1 MKFETQAVHE
11 GALKD
16 ETAGSVSGPLYLSTT
31 FERSD
36 EGELSPKG
44 YVYTR
49 LGNPNRL
56 ALETKLAKLERGAE
70 AIAYASGM
78 AATLAVLQSVLSPGD
93 HIIISDDCYH
103 GVVQQL
109 RNTFS
114 RWQVTYSEVDMTT
127 ASNVEKGLKPN
138 TKLVL
143 VETPSNPQLKIT
155 DIEAI
160 ASITRK
166 HKVILAVDNTWATPC
181 ITQPLELGADLVIHS
196 STKYFGGHSDV
207 LGGCVITKEKNELS
221 ERLREFQTIGGVV
234 PSPFDCWLLFRSM
247 ATLSIRV
254 KTQSENARIIAD
266 SLSKN
271 TGIKK
276 VYYPGLKSHLNHEV
290 AARQMKGSFGGML
303 SVLVKGGE
311 KEALNFTSR
320 LKLFKHATSLGGVE
334 SLVEHRLSVEGD
346 HPKSPPNLVRI
357 SVGIEHVDDLIE
369 DLEQALTY
377 GI

>member
-311 KEALNFTSR
+311 K
-320 LKLFKHATSLGGVE
+320 
-334 SLVEHRLSVEGD
+334 
-346 HPKSPPNLVRI
+346 
-357 SVGIEHVDDLIE
+357 
-369 DLEQALTY
+369 
-377 GI
+377 